1 MSEFF
6 RVFAEKFFEFINVLL
21 SITPVDV
28 IDILLMAFI
37 IYKGIQL
44 IRETRAEQLIKGI
57 LVLLLIFI
65 LVRAFELKY
74 MSWILTNVF
83 GQIVVAAVVIF
94 QPEIRRLLERVGT
107 SDLTGKGRLG
117 MAEEGAEAV
126 RACIAAVGK
135 ACQTLGESETGAL
148 IVFERKT
155 ALSEITET
163 GTVVD
168 ASATPSLICNIFYPN
183 TPLHDG
189 AMLIRAGRVYA
200 AGCILPLTEK
210 EISREL
216 GTRHR
221 AAIGMSEISDSVV
234 VVVSEETGTISVANN
249 GVLTRGFNGET
260 LAAELEAVMFGAQN
274 AQTEARPWWKRIIGR
289 GSGKD

>member
-1 MSEFF
+1 LEY
-6 RVFAEKFFEFINVLL
+6 INVVL
-21 SITPVDV
+21 SISPVVV
-28 IDILLMAFI
+28 IDIMLMAFI

-57 LVLLLIFI
+57 LVLVLIFI
-65 LVRAFELKY
+65 LARSFRLKY
-74 MSWILTNVF
+74 ISWILNNVF

-117 MAEEGAEAV
+117 LAENGGEAV
-126 RACIAAVGK
+126 RACIAAVSR
-135 ACQTLGESETGAL
+135 ACQEFSESETGAL

-155 ALSEITET
+155 PLSEIADT

-168 ASATPSLICNIFYPN
+168 ASAAFSLISNLFYPN

-249 GVLTRGFNGET
+249 GVLTRGFNGGT
-260 LAAELEAVMFGAQN
+260 LAAELEAVMLGAQS
-274 AQTEARPWWKRIIGR
+274 AQTEARPWWKRLTGR
-289 GSGKD
+289 RGDKK